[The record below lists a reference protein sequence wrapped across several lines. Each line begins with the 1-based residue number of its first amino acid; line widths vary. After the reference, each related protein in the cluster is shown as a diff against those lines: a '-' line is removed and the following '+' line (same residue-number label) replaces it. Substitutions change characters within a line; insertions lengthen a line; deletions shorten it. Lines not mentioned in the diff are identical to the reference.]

1 MWGENIVLIANTII
15 GTLFATT
22 VGFAIAWARAR
33 ERALRAELT
42 RQRLAPDAEARFDR
56 LQQAVEAMAVEVE
69 RISEAQRF
77 AAKLLA
83 ERTSPAAGAAE
94 RPRAPERVITPH

>member
-1 MWGENIVLIANTII
+1 MSDVVIIVDIVI
-15 GTLFATT
+15 GTLFATS
-22 VGFAIAWARAR
+22 VAFAVAWARTR

-42 RQRLAPDAEARFDR
+42 RQRLPQDTDARFDR

-77 AAKLLA
+77 TAKLLA
-83 ERTSPAAGAAE
+83 ERTPPAVAAE